1 MTTIDRAYVTVVS
14 GLPRSGTSLMM
25 QMLAAGGM
33 PVLTDELRGPDPDNP
48 RGYYEFEP
56 VKRSRHDP
64 SWLVGTQGK
73 AVKLVHLLLYDLPP
87 EYCYRVI
94 FMKRRLSEVL
104 ASQRAM
110 LDRQGKK
117 GANLSHAR
125 LGEIYESQLG
135 KLEIWLN
142 QQSNFSVLSVDYN
155 ELIADPRIATDAI
168 ASFVEGGLDIIAM
181 TKMVDPLLYRQRA

>member
-33 PVLTDELRGPDPDNP
+33 AVLTDELRGPDPDNP

-56 VKRSRHDP
+56 VKRTRHDP
-64 SWLVGTQGK
+64 SWLVGAPGK
-73 AVKLVHLLLYDLPP
+73 AVKLVHLLLYDLPA
-87 EYCYRVI
+87 EYSYRVI

-110 LDRQGKK
+110 LDRQG
-117 GANLSHAR
+117 
-125 LGEIYESQLG
+125 
-135 KLEIWLN
+135 
-142 QQSNFSVLSVDYN
+142 
-155 ELIADPRIATDAI
+155 
-168 ASFVEGGLDIIAM
+168 
-181 TKMVDPLLYRQRA
+181 

>member
-1 MTTIDRAYVTVVS
+1 
-14 GLPRSGTSLMM
+14 MM

-56 VKRSRHDP
+56 VKRTRHDP
-64 SWLVGTQGK
+64 SWLVGAGGK
-73 AVKLVHLLLYDLPP
+73 AVKLVHLLLYDLPA
-87 EYCYRVI
+87 EYSYRVI

-117 GANLSHAR
+117 GANLSDAR
-125 LGEIYESQLG
+125 LGEIYESQLS
-135 KLEIWLN
+135 KLQSWLN
-142 QQSNFSVLSVDYN
+142 QQSNFSVLSIDYN

-168 ASFVEGGLDIIAM
+168 ESFLEGGLDTISM
-181 TKMVDPLLYRQRA
+181 MKMVEPSLYRQRA